1 MRFRIKEICK
11 EKGILMETLAG
22 ILSIH
27 PNSLTRNINGNP
39 TIETLE
45 KIADALNVPV
55 VELFQCPQ
63 AAHQSGHIACPY
75 CGAVIELSAGK
86 TSGSNP

>member
-1 MRFRIKEICK
+1 MKFRIKELCK

-45 KIADALNVPV
+45 KIAVALNVPV
-55 VELFQCPQ
+55 VELFENSASRHVFCPK
-63 AAHQSGHIACPY
+63 
-75 CGAVIELSAGK
+75 CGAELKLIEK
-86 TSGSNP
+86 